1 MLARQRRDYGISE
14 DFPATYPVEDHVANI
29 DDTHVNN
36 LAMERVLGTSDY
48 RLPKLKTLEAVSR
61 SIVLGKTADLR
72 TNSDSN
78 FRSFYKEA
86 EKKAE
91 VSLKWSAKMKE
102 KFSKGVDEKRV
113 VAHQQE
119 RKRLDMLDGLK
130 EMDGPFTNADEVQ
143 TFLDDTKIT
152 DELKKKRLKLEMQ
165 FARES
170 STTLPKSDPIFR
182 IMVTHTTKQKETRQ
196 DSS

>member
-1 MLARQRRDYGISE
+1 
-14 DFPATYPVEDHVANI
+14 
-29 DDTHVNN
+29 
-36 LAMERVLGTSDY
+36 
-48 RLPKLKTLEAVSR
+48 
-61 SIVLGKTADLR
+61 
-72 TNSDSN
+72 
-78 FRSFYKEA
+78 
-86 EKKAE
+86 
-91 VSLKWSAKMKE
+91 MKE

-113 VAHQQE
+113 VAHHQE

-170 STTLPKSDPIFR
+170 SMTLPKSDPIFR
-182 IMVTHTTKQKETRQ
+182 IMVTLPSK
-196 DSS
+196 